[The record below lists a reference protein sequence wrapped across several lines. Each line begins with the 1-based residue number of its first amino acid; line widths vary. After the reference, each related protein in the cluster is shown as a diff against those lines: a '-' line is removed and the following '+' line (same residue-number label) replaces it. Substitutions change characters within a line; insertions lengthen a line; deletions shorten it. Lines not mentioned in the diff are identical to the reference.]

1 MLNSYSLCQ
10 DVCVR
15 VVVGQVREKV
25 LQWTDSNVTL
35 AYFTKELQAE
45 ADRLFRLQGR
55 YQGFG
60 AVLFWGG
67 SGYYF
72 VPGSGAG
79 YRGHRFLKFFWNCIR
94 NVRKSF
100 Y

>member
-67 SGYYF
+67 SRSLF
-72 VPGSGAG
+72 CS
-79 YRGHRFLKFFWNCIR
+79 RLRSRLQRSSFFKILLELHKKCP
-94 NVRKSF
+94 K
-100 Y
+100 